1 MATVET
7 SLSETDPS
15 PDKPID
21 ANVSP
26 DKPIDANVSTD
37 KPVNKDPPHFLSP
50 AGFKMPT
57 LPLIS
62 KGRKSDSFLAK
73 SNPESNPETESETTE
88 TVAGESIVEPVQN
101 EEDTPVPDST
111 DPQDKVKDYTP
122 SPDLPDTPVQPNLT
136 RSTKSPAEIAKA
148 NSIPLPYQEPSWGGV
163 PENKYYLEVLK
174 TGTIVDTIQLK
185 DKSFFTVGRL
195 ANCDIILEHPS
206 LSRYQPRFKY

>member
-1 MATVET
+1 MIFYLFQEKMATVET
-7 SLSETDPS
+7 SLSESDPS

-26 DKPIDANVSTD
+26 DKP
-37 KPVNKDPPHFLSP
+37 VNKDPPPFLSPSP

-62 KGRKSDSFLAK
+62 KGRESDSFLAE
-73 SNPESNPETESETTE
+73 SNPESNPETESETIE

-101 EEDTPVPDST
+101 EEETPVPDST
-111 DPQDKVKDYTP
+111 DPQDKVKDY
-122 SPDLPDTPVQPNLT
+122 TPVQPNLT

-206 LSRYQPRFKY
+206 LSRYQPLFKD

>member
-7 SLSETDPS
+7 LLSESDP
-15 PDKPID
+15 
-21 ANVSP
+21 SP

-37 KPVNKDPPHFLSP
+37 KPVNKEPPPFLSPSP

-62 KGRKSDSFLAK
+62 KVRKSDSFLAE
-73 SNPESNPETESETTE
+73 SNLETNPETESETTE
-88 TVAGESIVEPVQN
+88 TVAGESIVEPVKN
-101 EEDTPVPDST
+101 EDTPVPDLT
-111 DPQDKVKDYTP
+111 DPQDKVKDDTP

-174 TGTIVDTIQLK
+174 TGTIVDTIHLK